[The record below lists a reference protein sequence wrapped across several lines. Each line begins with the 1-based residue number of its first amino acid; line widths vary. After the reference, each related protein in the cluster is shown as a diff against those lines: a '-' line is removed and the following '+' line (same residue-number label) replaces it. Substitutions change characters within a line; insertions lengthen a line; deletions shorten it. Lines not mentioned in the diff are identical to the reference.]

1 MKGKF
6 TRPLFVLILL
16 SVIATLLL
24 GCAAPAP
31 APEQPQPT
39 AAKAAE
45 PAKPAAEPTKAPA
58 AATAAPKA
66 EGGVVNRA
74 GVKLPADAAPLAK
87 QVMRY
92 AEDGSQVAD
101 LGCQR
106 L

>member
-6 TRPLFVLILL
+6 ARPLFVLILL

-74 GVKLPADAAPLAK
+74 GVKLPGRRRAAGQAGDAL
-87 QVMRY
+87 RRNRSRS
-92 AEDGSQVAD
+92 G
-101 LGCQR
+101 
-106 L
+106 